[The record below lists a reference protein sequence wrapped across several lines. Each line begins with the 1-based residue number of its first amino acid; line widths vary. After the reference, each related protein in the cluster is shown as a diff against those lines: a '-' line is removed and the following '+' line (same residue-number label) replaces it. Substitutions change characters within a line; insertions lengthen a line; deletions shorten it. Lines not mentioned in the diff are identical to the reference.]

1 MNLDED
7 PQKKEW
13 LSLPD
18 CPVSFPKLASFV
30 DSGDGLQWG
39 GGALQLRQEG
49 LWTVSVA
56 HRALMCSLYWDYR
69 SHYFLQSG

>member
-30 DSGDGLQWG
+30 DSGDGLQWE
-39 GGALQLRQEG
+39 GAPASAGRTLDG
-49 LWTVSVA
+49 
-56 HRALMCSLYWDYR
+56 
-69 SHYFLQSG
+69 